1 MTKTAQIDLREYNK
15 KYYRENKLRV
25 LEKSK
30 ERYKNDPEY
39 RMRMQLSSKRHYH
52 KRLRSRS
59 KRIGYTIKKKGGM
72 ELFSLAFIT
81 KLTGKS
87 NEVIW
92 RLEKKGV
99 IPTPLYTDAREW
111 RLYTEDQVKRVATA
125 LDWLDKGLWSL
136 DEVRNY
142 LHKYWKENIENGKGH
157 E

>member
-1 MTKTAQIDLREYNK
+1 MVKSVTADSKEYNK
-15 KYYRENKLRV
+15 NYYRENKVRIA
-25 LEKSK
+25 EKRK
-30 ERYKNDPEY
+30 DKYKTDPEY
-39 RMRMQLSSKRHYH
+39 RMRIQLNCQRSYR
-52 KRLRSRS
+52 KRLKSKS

-99 IPTPLYTDAREW
+99 IPVPLYTDAREW

-125 LDWLDKGLWSL
+125 LDNLDTGIWTQDQVSF
-136 DEVRNY
+136 Y
-142 LHKYWKENIENGKGH
+142 LHKHWKKET
-157 E
+157 